1 MIRVLLISALA
12 LAAVPVSAFAGT
24 YGAIAYSFQSD
35 KYGRAWNY
43 GSRKDAEGAA
53 IGFCKSAGG
62 KRCKVGVTLEDTC
75 GAFSVSET
83 SKNMKQAGSS
93 WGFSSSNAAHGRAL
107 QECEARDGAGTCRV
121 VASVCSNGK

>member
-1 MIRVLLISALA
+1 MIRVALISVLA
-12 LAAVPVSAFAGT
+12 LVAAPVSVSAET

-43 GSRKDAEGAA
+43 GSRQEAEKAA
-53 IGFCKSAGG
+53 IGFCKAAGG
-62 KRCKVGVTLEDTC
+62 KRCKIGVWLQDTC

-83 SKNMKQAGSS
+83 SRNMKQAGSS
-93 WGFSSSNAAHGRAL
+93 WGFTSSNAAHGRAV
-107 QECEARDGAGTCRV
+107 QECEARDGAGTCHV